1 MYACLMMGTTHQMVA
16 LLAAFWILTLS
27 PVSLGPMLAIIAI
40 FAVMIGALTPDLD
53 HPATNLL
60 RRTIGGNVVH
70 QLFSQFSGGHRHFTH
85 GIIGILAIYFFLQW
99 IILQFIQEH
108 IHPQM
113 FTLLYAFMIGYV
125 SHPIADTLTDQGVP
139 WLWPFPWNIKL
150 PPGPEELRVTTGSFV
165 EMVLLRGG
173 LLVAFFF
180 LLSSHWEILA
190 ALFYR

>member
-1 MYACLMMGTTHQMVA
+1 MIA
-16 LLAAFWILTLS
+16 LLAAFWILTIY

-60 RRTIGGNVVH
+60 RRTIGGKVVH

-85 GIIGILAIYFFLQW
+85 GFLGIFAIYFFLQW

-139 WLWPFPWNIKL
+139 WLWPIPWSIKL

-173 LLVAFFF
+173 LLIAFFF
-180 LLSSHWEILA
+180 LLSSHWNTLVIL
-190 ALFYR
+190 FR